1 MESPRQVEAILKFGS
16 KSTTYKYALLKAIV
30 DYVIE
35 HPTEAA
41 VNGFH
46 YIPGIYLAKKFLRY
60 YWPLWKNSI
69 KQGTAPRTALEG
81 FFEEFTV
88 EFSRVSEEGFSIE
101 SPASIIDI
109 IEQVET
115 AEKLPSP
122 YIKLLQE
129 IRRTVIDMPVKHVR
143 NVRGETAQLFT
154 AYYEDYSLV
163 NSDYDEIIRL
173 GRRTIKSDK
182 PLDSFLQLELSEKF
196 FILISDRV
204 YAELTELRFWL
215 DSIITKY
222 WSTECQ
228 NYMGDEFPYGDFFK
242 SLSRQLGE
250 RSPLTTYR
258 ELFRKARFDDFYTGK
273 QLPGKFAVDHFL
285 PWSRFPVNRF
295 WNLVPT
301 RTAINSKKSDK
312 LVVLTD
318 ELRYEKIPQHLD
330 SCLRAGGDLVGR
342 DVKATYQKFFK
353 RDAPADHGKQV
364 EELRELVL
372 KLYDNLD
379 KVTVGKKLN
388 LTELVA

>member
-16 KSTTYKYALLKAIV
+16 KSTTYKYALLKAVV

-35 HPTEAA
+35 HPTEDA

-46 YIPGIYLAKKFLRY
+46 YISGIYLAKKFLRY
-60 YWPLWKNSI
+60 YWPLWKHGI
-69 KQGTAPRTALEG
+69 KQSSASRTALEG
-81 FFEEFTV
+81 LFEEFCAK
-88 EFSRVSEEGFSIE
+88 FSRFSEEGFSIE

-115 AEKLPSP
+115 ATKLAPP
-122 YIKLLQE
+122 YIKLLQD

-154 AYYEDYSLV
+154 AYYEDYPLV
-163 NSDYDEIIRL
+163 NSDFNEIIRL
-173 GRRTIKSDK
+173 GRRTIKSDN
-182 PLDSFLQLELSEKF
+182 PLDSFLQLELAEKF

-215 DSIITKY
+215 DSIITRY

-228 NYMGDEFPYGDFFK
+228 GYMGDEFPYGDFFA

-250 RSPLTTYR
+250 RSPLKTYR
-258 ELFRKARFDDFYTGK
+258 ELYKKARFDDFYTGK
-273 QLPGKFAVDHFL
+273 QLPVKFAVDHFL

-301 RTAINSKKSDK
+301 RAAINSKKSNK

-318 ELRYEKIPQHLD
+318 ELRYKKIPQHLD
-330 SCLRAGGDLVGR
+330 GCLRAGGELVVR

-353 RDAPADHGKQV
+353 RDVPGDHGKQV

-379 KVTVGKKLN
+379 RVTVEKKLN
-388 LTELVA
+388 LKELVA